1 MNLSD
6 DQKLL
11 IRNYVHFDFP
21 LGPINAKE
29 IDNPYVSDILFEKQ
43 NKVYKKITD
52 RPSIIIGR
60 RGSGKTAF
68 LKSLLY
74 GDDYKVAIEI
84 KTYKAFSQ
92 IVRSVQSSI
101 KQDGFVFAEDVAE
114 YWEILLWGAILAEL
128 SNTYPDIVEN
138 NKYIKGFFK
147 NFKIK
152 KGMAPQE
159 VIHSIIKSVASKSK
173 NGTLAIAADVFVKL
187 IDEELSSIDDVK
199 KQVQLLLKEKK
210 TKAVILLDSLDNYK
224 LDVDAVKETLAGL
237 LMCVGSFNV
246 VKNRPEIRF
255 CLPSELFHVFASLS
269 ENRVKDFSQ
278 KLVMHWHA
286 GELLSI
292 AAHRYKIYL
301 NLYDGGDEKIIK
313 LISQLDVHERT
324 DAIKLFESIMPDYIE
339 NKIGKLEKPL
349 PYILRHTQ
357 LLPRHLLRYLTAVF
371 KINEKMSGGN
381 STNLLSRAITEGVA
395 SLEGE
400 LWKEV
405 CSAYSYKYPDAKAI
419 CKEIVPELP
428 LTFSDGELHSKYIH
442 HAKKYFKPKDLGY
455 KEFKRMMIEIGC
467 VGAVIN
473 KTDIY
478 INGIFEYTMPE
489 SLQPSSK
496 NELCLHP
503 MFCGGIKTEA
513 LKEGEIDRVVYPY
526 GADHESDDYRDM

>member
-1 MNLSD
+1 
-6 DQKLL
+6 
-11 IRNYVHFDFP
+11 
-21 LGPINAKE
+21 
-29 IDNPYVSDILFEKQ
+29 VSDVLFEKQ
-43 NKVYKKITD
+43 NKIYKKITD

-74 GDDYKVAIEI
+74 GNEYKVAVEI

-114 YWEILLWGAILAEL
+114 YWEMLLWGAILSEL
-128 SNTYPDIVEN
+128 SNKYPDIIGKHKFMSAFLERM
-138 NKYIKGFFK
+138 
-147 NFKIK
+147 KIR

-159 VIHSIIKSVASKSK
+159 VIHSIIRSIAAKAK
-173 NGTLAIAADVFVKL
+173 NNTLAIAADVFVKL
-187 IDEELSSIDDVK
+187 IDEDMSSIEDVK
-199 KQVQLLLKEKK
+199 EQVQSILKEKN
-210 TKAVILLDSLDNYK
+210 TKAVILLDSLDNYR
-224 LDVDAVKETLAGL
+224 LDVEAVKETLAGL

-301 NLYDGGDEKIIK
+301 DLYDGGDKDIVEFIGK
-313 LISQLDVHERT
+313 LDVHDRG
-324 DAIKLFESIMPDYIE
+324 DAIRLFESIMPDYIK
-339 NKIGKLEKPL
+339 NKVGKLEKPI

-357 LLPRHLLRYLTAVF
+357 LLPRHLLRYLTAIF
-371 KINEKMSGGN
+371 KINEKMSTGDC
-381 STNLLSRAITEGVA
+381 TNIMPEAITEGVA
-395 SLEGE
+395 LLEGE

-405 CSAYSYKYPDAKAI
+405 CSAFSYKYPDAKAI

-428 LTFSDGELHSKYIH
+428 LAFSDGELHSKYIY
-442 HAKKYFKPKDLGY
+442 HAKKYFKPKGLGY

-467 VGAVIN
+467 IGAVID
-473 KTDIY
+473 KSDIY

-489 SLQPSSK
+489 SLQPSLK

-513 LKEGEIDRVVYPY
+513 LSEGEVERVVYPY
-526 GADHESDDYRDM
+526 GADHEAKDYRDM